1 MLKVLSCYH
10 RAHRIKGSSR
20 LLLLFTSTA
29 IGRCISANLIC
40 FDQVLE
46 AKLHQV
52 EKEVEDVV
60 GGFEASNKITVVLF
74 LLIEAFPV
82 FKLSEVDVVV
92 EVSCRN

>member
-1 MLKVLSCYH
+1 MLEVLRCYH
-10 RAHRIKGSSR
+10 RAHRIEGSSR
-20 LLLLFTSTA
+20 LLLLFTIST
-29 IGRCISANLIC
+29 NLIC
-40 FDQVLE
+40 LDQVLE

-60 GGFEASNKITVVLF
+60 GGFEASNKVTVVLF